1 MYFGCPNSTSLKLK
15 QLAIFV
21 SRIRGL
27 LVSLTI
33 SSAAIFCFLALTVSP
48 GQSQAQGI
56 GPTNN
61 GPGLLVDGV
70 PTNCCSE
77 VYGAGFE
84 LGALRSIAHFVIVNY
99 VDVARVRLARLS
111 ATIENARSVCNKICP
126 AWAGWHYQ
134 PDIKAAAER
143 ISPDPESRRG
153 TMGWASGKPRSWGEG
168 LKQCEI
174 WEGTHPTQWTRL
186 SSCAEIYFVIGYSL
200 GNAWHNFE
208 LASQGVTNCIA
219 HRPTGTTTD
228 QLGPHNPRVY
238 GMTSLRNAI
247 KRIKDLRELSTK
259 LETETQANYC
269 VHLWDKRLGILP
281 SLQEVILQP
290 VRFSDAEIA
299 ARILAA
305 DTAIKQMFW
314 RGRPDLKLWPC
325 PGSDECD
332 DSLFGECFTFE

>member
-1 MYFGCPNSTSLKLK
+1 MI
-15 QLAIFV
+15 LAPATKGVRAELTTYVAAMFFV
-21 SRIRGL
+21 
-27 LVSLTI
+27 
-33 SSAAIFCFLALTVSP
+33 LALAASS

-77 VYGAGFE
+77 VYGAGYQ

-99 VDVARVRLARLS
+99 VDVARVRLQRLS

-143 ISPDPESRRG
+143 IAPDPESRRN
-153 TMGWASGKPRSWGEG
+153 TMGWAASKPRSWGEG

-186 SSCAEIYFVIGYSL
+186 SSCAEIYFAIGYSL

-208 LASQGVTNCIA
+208 LANQGVTNCIA

-228 QLGPHNPRVY
+228 QLGPHNPRAY
-238 GMTSLRNAI
+238 GMTSLRAAI
-247 KRIKDLRELSTK
+247 NSIKALRKLSTK

-269 VHLWDKRLGILP
+269 VHIWDKRLAILP
-281 SLQEVILQP
+281 PLQEVILQP
-290 VRFSDAEIA
+290 VRFSNNEIA
-299 ARILAA
+299 TRLRAA

-314 RGRPDLKLWPC
+314 SGRPALNLWGC
-325 PGSDECD
+325 PGSSDDE
-332 DSLFGECFTFE
+332 